1 MEIPNL
7 VRRQLGDEEVEAGV
21 NLGDEDTICLTP
33 SRTLLYRA
41 EGLLSDEKVEE
52 FPHSVERLDVK
63 EGRRKTKF
71 VLEYVEG
78 DRTFTV
84 PKNRTNKVL
93 ELLMDG
99 ILREADVTSPDE
111 AVTGVFR
118 FSELAIVVTEGR
130 VVKHI
135 GSSVWSEDYEVL
147 PFEDLSELS
156 FERGS
161 VATEVVMTIDGRP
174 QRIKTPNDHAR
185 KVQQVIERAVFDYY
199 DVDSLDRLNREIADE
214 VADQSPSDTGRADS
228 STGSS
233 DIEIGGGID
242 PLVEDEDVDVD
253 EATTGASESIASET
267 DASAQDRGQHTDT
280 ADRTSTQQPSEQQS
294 ADSQSS
300 SEREATGSETV
311 AVSETDD
318 ADMEAVEAQLD
329 DLTTAVQKQNELLKK
344 QQRTIKQLIEEL
356 REGR

>member
-7 VRRQLGDEEVEAGV
+7 VRRQLGGEEVEAGV

-52 FPHSVERLDVK
+52 FPHNVERLDVK

-78 DRTFTV
+78 NRTFSV
-84 PKNRTNKVL
+84 PKNRDTQVL

-99 ILREADVTSPDE
+99 ILREADVTADDE
-111 AVTGVFR
+111 SVTGVFR
-118 FSELAIVVTEGR
+118 FSELALVVTEGR

-135 GSSVWSEDYEVL
+135 GSSVWSDDYEV
-147 PFEDLSELS
+147 FAYDDLSELS

-185 KVQQVIERAVFDYY
+185 KVQQVIERAVFSYY
-199 DVDSLDRLNREIADE
+199 GVDSLEQLNRKIKTDE
-214 VADQSPSDTGRADS
+214 SDTGGGADTQRAGGS
-228 STGSS
+228 SGSS

-242 PLVEDEDVDVD
+242 PLVEDDEPSEGSQSPSSDTPRTSESSSRQTPGRD
-253 EATTGASESIASET
+253 EAGASSTESSGQSTASGNESSPSSGTVEVSDT
-267 DASAQDRGQHTDT
+267 D
-280 ADRTSTQQPSEQQS
+280 S
-294 ADSQSS
+294 ADI
-300 SEREATGSETV
+300 
-311 AVSETDD
+311 
-318 ADMEAVEAQLD
+318 EAVEAQLD
-329 DLTTAVQKQNELLKK
+329 ELTTAVQKQNDLLRK